1 MSTKSWQENSFE
13 DKALDIASIL
23 SRKRFVLL
31 LDDIWEHMNLN
42 KLGVPLQYLHLGSKI
57 VFTTRSRVVCGQM
70 EATMLNASPLR
81 DEEAWRLFE
90 EAVGRYVLDSHPDIP
105 ELAKT
110 MAEECCC
117 LPLALK
123 TVGRAMRSISSI
135 EEWEHAIKI
144 ILRYGRGVFAFE
156 VQL

>member
-1 MSTKSWQENSFE
+1 
-13 DKALDIASIL
+13 
-23 SRKRFVLL
+23 
-31 LDDIWEHMNLN
+31 
-42 KLGVPLQYLHLGSKI
+42 
-57 VFTTRSRVVCGQM
+57 M

-144 ILRYGRGVFAFE
+144 ILRYGRGLGLLNNNLDRLYLGGFCSKDLMSSYKFGKRVVELKQDVMDLKNERGDINDVA
-156 VQL
+156 